1 MVGSINSGY
10 QQQAPVFKSLNP
22 GITRNETTQN
32 AVQQGKDSSEN
43 ASVSKAKGP
52 DTIGAQKQAQPVL
65 QVGEDTGLSSRSND
79 RGQNLD
85 ISV

>member
-1 MVGSINSGY
+1 MVGSINNGY

-22 GITRNETTQN
+22 GISRDQTPQNPVQESRENNENSRVFN
-32 AVQQGKDSSEN
+32 AQDVDR
-43 ASVSKAKGP
+43 V
-52 DTIGAQKQAQPVL
+52 GAQKEASPVL
-65 QVGEDTGLSSRSND
+65 RVGEDTGLSPRSSD